1 MCTVCDSVDQFE
13 AGGFCSALLGVD
25 CISCKGMFNE
35 YLTRTTAVC
44 AYDVVQLLRL
54 RPVTT
59 TPPDWMRYAVALI
72 SSELV
77 VLFGS

>member
-44 AYDVVQLLRL
+44 AYDVVQFHSFTLEG
-54 RPVTT
+54 
-59 TPPDWMRYAVALI
+59 DGHH
-72 SSELV
+72 SS
-77 VLFGS
+77 